1 MTVPSASSSVIA
13 FPQPT
18 RQRHVPPAA
27 ARPSRQGPLRGA
39 VTRGL
44 AGLRTLGSAGV
55 PQRPDLADGSVS
67 PLY

>member
-18 RQRHVPPAA
+18 RQRHATPAA

-39 VTRGL
+39 VTWGMT
-44 AGLRTLGSAGV
+44 GLRTLGSAGV